1 MHDTILITK
10 ATGER
15 EPFEPSK
22 LKRSLLRAKASME
35 VADKIISHV
44 ELELKEGMS
53 TKEIYS
59 HAFELLDREHK
70 PAAIRYSLRNA
81 IMDLGPTG
89 FPFENLISE
98 IWRAKGFETTTD
110 FTAIGDCVDHEI
122 DVTAWNEN
130 KLIMVEAKFHNE
142 FGIKSDLKAVL
153 YVNSRWEDLKNQNF
167 NFGKERKLDEGW
179 LITNTKFTDQAIK
192 YAKCRDMKLVGWNY
206 PEEGNLQDLIE
217 DTGLHPITSIRSIS
231 GRERRNLMELGIIHI
246 RQISENADL
255 LNQSGISTDKARKIM
270 EEIAILENK
279 ENGLV

>member
-15 EPFEPSK
+15 EPFEPNK
-22 LKRSLLRAKASME
+22 LKNSLLRAKASRE
-35 VADKIISHV
+35 VADKIISHI

-53 TKEIYS
+53 TREIYS
-59 HAFELLDREHK
+59 HAFDLLEREHK

-81 IMDLGPTG
+81 VMDLGPTG

-98 IWRAKGFETTTD
+98 IWRAKGFKTTTD
-110 FTAIGDCVDHEI
+110 FVAQGDCVEHEI

-153 YVNSRWEDLKNQNF
+153 YVNSRWEDLKNKTF
-167 NFGKERKLDEGW
+167 NFGGERKLDEGW
-179 LITNTKFTDQAIK
+179 LITNTKFTEQAIK
-192 YAKCRDMKLVGWNY
+192 YAKCRSMKLIGWNY

-217 DTGLHPITSIRSIS
+217 DTGLHPITSLRSLS
-231 GRERRNLMELGIIHI
+231 GRERRNLMELGIIHLK
-246 RQISENADL
+246 QISENADL
-255 LNQSGISTDKARKIM
+255 LKQAAISPEKSQEII
-270 EEIAILENK
+270 EEVALLESK
-279 ENGLV
+279 

>member
-15 EPFEPSK
+15 EPFEPNK
-22 LKRSLLRAKASME
+22 LKNSLLRAKASRE
-35 VADKIISHV
+35 VADKIISHI

-53 TKEIYS
+53 TREIYS
-59 HAFELLDREHK
+59 HAFDLLEREHK

-81 IMDLGPTG
+81 VMDLGPTG

-98 IWRAKGFETTTD
+98 IWRAKGFKTTTD
-110 FTAIGDCVDHEI
+110 FVAQGDCVEHEI

-153 YVNSRWEDLKNQNF
+153 YVNSRWEDLKNKTF
-167 NFGKERKLDEGW
+167 NFGGERKLDEGW
-179 LITNTKFTDQAIK
+179 LITNTKFTEQAIK
-192 YAKCRDMKLVGWNY
+192 YAKCRSMKLIGWNY

-217 DTGLHPITSIRSIS
+217 DTGLHPITSLRSLS
-231 GRERRNLMELGIIHI
+231 GRERRNLMELGIIHLK
-246 RQISENADL
+246 QISENTDL
-255 LNQSGISTDKARKIM
+255 LKQAAISPEKSQEII
-270 EEIAILENK
+270 EEVALLESK
-279 ENGLV
+279 